1 MSSVFSLYHI
11 FIWINQL
18 HTLDY
23 IVNNNNN
30 YQENGSFFKLCKKK
44 GNAAR
49 NKRAT
54 IVLFEIKKDLL
65 RRRWI

>member
-1 MSSVFSLYHI
+1 MVAFL
-11 FIWINQL
+11 
-18 HTLDY
+18 
-23 IVNNNNN
+23 N
-30 YQENGSFFKLCKKK
+30 YAKKK

-65 RRRWI
+65 RRR